1 MENKNDLKN
10 RENQVALEN
19 EKIESLIP
27 EGVEAKNSNKLVLIL
42 TIIIVILIFI
52 IGFMFFY

>member
-42 TIIIVILIFI
+42 TISLSLSS
-52 IGFMFFY
+52 